1 MKNSNMKKKENKSE
15 KYKKVFV
22 INLNNIINFIILI
35 LIINLI
41 WGGVENYFKKSS
53 GQDLYISQFI
63 DKVKSGEIKHIQV
76 TDKQIVALSDKASST
91 ILYKANKEANIGA
104 IELLNNYAVASSTI
118 AGLVIDVAAE
128 SNWLGTF
135 SIMATLLPV
144 ILIGTLL
151 FMMIK
156 GIRGGNM
163 QALSFGNSR
172 AKRIDPNDEKQK
184 VTFKDVAGNQNAKQ
198 DLEEMVEFLKNPDKF
213 ISIGATIPKGVL
225 LTGRPGTG
233 KTMLAKAVAGEA
245 KVPFFYLSGSEF
257 IEMFVGVGASRVRDL
272 FSEAKKASPAIIFID
287 EIDSIGRSRGI
298 GTGGGNDEREQT
310 LNQILV
316 EMDGFDA
323 REKVIVIAATN
334 RPDVLDT
341 ALLRPGRFDRR
352 VYIELPDRVEREA
365 ILRSHIKDKPLSEE
379 VDLALVASRTP
390 GFSGADLQS
399 LMNEAAISAARVNRK
414 QIIPVDILD
423 SIEKVLL
430 GPERKSHLM
439 SIEEKKVVAYHEAG
453 HALVAS
459 LLPHAD
465 PVHKVSVISRGSAGG
480 YTLKL
485 PERERRLHSRN
496 HLLDDMAMSYGGY
509 AAELLVFGEVTTGP
523 QSDIQVATAMARD
536 MVRLYGMSDVMGAIA
551 YDNTATVTG
560 EKYNTAYSDATGTRV
575 DQEVKKLLDEALA
588 RAITAVKDNRKLLD
602 AIAIELIKV
611 ENLERDQFEKILTD
625 FGIKLKDRVVI

>member
-1 MKNSNMKKKENKSE
+1 MKKKDNKVN
-15 KYKKVFV
+15 KVFV
-22 INLNNIINFIILI
+22 INLNNVMNFIILMI
-35 LIINLI
+35 VINLI
-41 WGGVENYFKKSS
+41 WGGISNYISKSS
-53 GQDLYISQFI
+53 SQEIYISQFI
-63 DKVKSGEIKHIQV
+63 EKIKNGEIKRIQV
-76 TDKQIVALSDKASST
+76 TDRQVIALDNKDKSSDK
-91 ILYKANKEANIGA
+91 ILYKANKEIGVGA
-104 IELLNNYAVASSTI
+104 IELLNNYAVASDTI
-118 AGLVIDVAAE
+118 RNLSVDVLSD
-128 SNWLGTF
+128 SNWLGAF
-135 SIMATLLPV
+135 SALATLLPV
-144 ILIGTLL
+144 LLIGGLL
-151 FMMIK
+151 FMMVK

-172 AKRIDPNDEKQK
+172 AKRIDPSDEKQK

-198 DLEEMVEFLKNPDKF
+198 ELEEMVEFLKNPDKF

-272 FSEAKKASPAIIFID
+272 FNEAKKASPAIIFID
-287 EIDSIGRSRGI
+287 EIDSIGRSRGV

-365 ILRSHIKDKPLSEE
+365 ILRSHIKDKPLSAE

-414 QIIPVDILD
+414 QIIPIDILD

-439 SIEEKKVVAYHEAG
+439 SEEEKKVVAYHEAG

-523 QSDIQVATAMARD
+523 QSDIQVATAIARD
-536 MVRLYGMSDVMGAIA
+536 MVRLYGMSEAMGAIA
-551 YDNTATVTG
+551 YDNNAVVIG
-560 EKYNTAYSDATGTRV
+560 EKSSTSYSDVTGTRV
-575 DQEVKKLLDEALA
+575 DEEVKKLLDEALN
-588 RAITAVKDNRKLLD
+588 RAIAAVKANRPLLD

-611 ENLERDQFEKILTD
+611 ENLERDQFEKILLD
-625 FGIKLKDRVVI
+625 FGVKPKDRVVI

>member
-1 MKNSNMKKKENKSE
+1 MKKKENQSE
-15 KYKKVFV
+15 KYKKVFI
-22 INLNNIINFIILI
+22 INLNNIINFIILMI
-35 LIINLI
+35 IINLI
-41 WGGVENYFKKSS
+41 WNGVSNYIDKSKIKEI
-53 GQDLYISQFI
+53 YISQFI
-63 DKVKSGEIKHIQV
+63 EKIQNGEIRRIQV
-76 TDKQIVALSDKASST
+76 TDKQIIALDDKDKS
-91 ILYKANKEANIGA
+91 LYKANKEVGVGA

-118 AGLVIDVAAE
+118 RGLSIDVVSD
-128 SNWLGTF
+128 SNWLGAF
-135 SIMATLLPV
+135 SIVATLLPV
-144 ILIGTLL
+144 ILIGGLL
-151 FMMIK
+151 YMMLRGVK
-156 GIRGGNM
+156 GGNM

-172 AKRIDPNDEKQK
+172 AKRIDPSDEKQK

-198 DLEEMVEFLKNPDKF
+198 ELEEMVEFLKNPEKF

-245 KVPFFYLSGSEF
+245 SVPFFYLSGSEF

-287 EIDSIGRSRGI
+287 EIDSIGRSRGV

-316 EMDGFDA
+316 EMDGFDP

-352 VYIELPDRVEREA
+352 VYIELPDRAEREA
-365 ILRSHIKDKPLSEE
+365 ILHSHIKDKPLSDE

-439 SIEEKKVVAYHEAG
+439 SEDEKKVVAYHEAG

-523 QSDIQVATAMARD
+523 QSDIQVATAIARD
-536 MVRLYGMSDVMGAIA
+536 MVKLYGMTNVMGAVA
-551 YDNTATVTG
+551 YESNTTVIGVNHNATYSESTG
-560 EKYNTAYSDATGTRV
+560 RDLDYEIKS
-575 DQEVKKLLDEALA
+575 LLDEALN
-588 RAITAVKDNRKLLD
+588 RAKAAVKANRPLLD
-602 AIAIELIKV
+602 AIATELIKV
-611 ENLERDQFEKILTD
+611 ENLERDQFEQILRD
-625 FGIKLKDRVVI
+625 RGITVKDREVI